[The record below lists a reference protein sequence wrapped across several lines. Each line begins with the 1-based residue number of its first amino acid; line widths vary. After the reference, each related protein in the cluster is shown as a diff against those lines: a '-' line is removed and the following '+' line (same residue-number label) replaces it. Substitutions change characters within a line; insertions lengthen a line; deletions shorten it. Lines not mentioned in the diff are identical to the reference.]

1 MPPRTPPRAAAG
13 RPQKSASALSQ
24 QQILTAALP
33 LVQAGG
39 IEAISFRRLSEHL
52 GVTPMA
58 VKYHV
63 GDQRQMLAALIDI
76 AFAGTLPDALAKT
89 PAEQLRQILLSY
101 VTRALDNGELLRCI
115 LQDPALMS
123 GEIANITAAIR
134 SRTRQ
139 LNHGDPQDVMLN
151 LLVDYSH
158 GFLFSVLAAPPDNRP
173 STQDYRRSL
182 DWLLAASPG

>member
-1 MPPRTPPRAAAG
+1 M
-13 RPQKSASALSQ
+13 
-24 QQILTAALP
+24 
-33 LVQAGG
+33 QAGG

-76 AFAGTLPDALAKT
+76 AFAGTLPDTLTETKADTLAET
-89 PAEQLRQILLSY
+89 PTEQLRQILLSY
-101 VTRALDNGELLRCI
+101 VTRALDNGELLRCM

-123 GEIANITAAIR
+123 AEIVNITAAIR

-173 STQDYRRSL
+173 SPQDFRRSL
-182 DWLLAASPG
+182 DWLLAASPS